1 MIVAHGVGGRDDLPL
16 PLDLV
21 LQGAAIALLVS
32 FLVLG
37 VAWKQA
43 RFHAVE
49 PAATRDLPVL
59 QALTLA
65 ATVVLAGVAVL
76 GPDERTN
83 PVPYVV
89 YVLFWVGL
97 PLLSAVLGPVWRY
110 ANPLRLLHR
119 LLCLL
124 PGLPSRQGIRP
135 LPPGLGYWPAA
146 ASLTAFTWLELAA
159 PNGSSPRVLAV
170 FFAAYAVVQLGA
182 AVVYGEEWFERGD
195 GFEVYS
201 TLMGALSPFS
211 GRNPFVGLASVHI
224 HPGLLAVIAVLLGST
239 AFDAFSGS
247 TAWVRLT
254 ESLPVLT
261 TVGLLATICLV
272 AWAYLLATKPMGIAA
287 EVAPTLLPIV
297 LGYLVAH
304 YYSMLVLEGQRAFL
318 LLAGRSDVEPSTA
331 WIGPATVAA
340 VQVTA
345 VLAGHVLGVIA
356 AHDRALSLLPET
368 RKLSGQAPLLL
379 LMVAFTTGGLTL
391 LFAT

>member
-21 LQGAAIALLVS
+21 LQGAAVALLVS

-37 VAWKQA
+37 VAWKQP
-43 RFHAVE
+43 RFQPTT

-59 QALTLA
+59 QGLTLA
-65 ATVVLAGVAVL
+65 ATMLLAGVAVL

-89 YVLFWVGL
+89 YVLFWVGM
-97 PLLSAVLGPVWRY
+97 PLLSALFGPVWRY

-119 LLCLL
+119 LLCQL
-124 PGLPSRQGIRP
+124 PGLHSRQRLRP
-135 LPPGLGYWPAA
+135 LPEWLGYWPAA

-170 FFAAYAVVQLGA
+170 FFAAYTVIHLGA
-182 AVVYGEEWFERGD
+182 ALVYGEGWFERGD

-201 TLMGALSPFS
+201 TLLGALSPF
-211 GRNPFVGLASVHI
+211 GRRNPFVGLASVPI
-224 HPGLLAVIAVLLGST
+224 RPGLIAVIAVLLGST

-247 TAWVRLT
+247 TAWIRLT

-261 TVGLLATICLV
+261 TVGLLGTISLV
-272 AWAYLLATKPMGIAA
+272 ALTYLAATGPVGIAA

-297 LGYLVAH
+297 VGYLVAH

-318 LLAGRSDVEPSTA
+318 FLAGRSDVEPSTA
-331 WIGPATVAA
+331 LIGPTTVAA
-340 VQVTA
+340 VQVIA
-345 VLAGHVLGVIA
+345 VLVGHVLGVIA
-356 AHDRALSLLPET
+356 AHDRALSLLPDE